1 MLSFVCATI
10 GLLILFIYLTPDCFG
25 ARFAVCEKGLWFLMK
40 LLFLKWNSFGSDYVL
55 KAWEKAGFQCII
67 FDFPQ
72 RTEDT
77 RGSEELA
84 AKLATAILE
93 KEIDVVFSLN
103 YFATAAIACKA
114 CRRKYISWTYDSP
127 FIQLYSKTI
136 ELDTNYAF
144 VFDRAEYLNLKKK
157 GVTTV
162 YYLPMAAPVEIYD
175 SMVPMDLQR
184 KKYNADVAMIGS
196 MYTEK
201 KHQLFRH
208 LENLDSYT
216 RGYLEALMNAQK
228 KLYGVSVLESSLTKD
243 IVENM
248 QKVCPMI
255 ARGDGIETIEWVFAN
270 YFLARKLTS
279 MERQELIGELSEQF
293 DVAVYTPEPTPQLPK
308 VRNMGYVDYYEQAPY
323 AMKCAKINLN
333 ITLRS
338 IVSGIPL
345 RAMDIMG
352 CGGFLM
358 TNYQADFLD
367 FFVPDEDFVY
377 FESPEDLKEKVKY
390 YLEHDEKRRLIA
402 QSGYMKMRQ
411 YHTFD
416 HRVQEMCS
424 VAGLM

>member
-1 MLSFVCATI
+1 
-10 GLLILFIYLTPDCFG
+10 
-25 ARFAVCEKGLWFLMK
+25 MK
-40 LLFLKWNSFGSDYVL
+40 LLFLQWNSFGNDYIL

-72 RTEDT
+72 KTEDT

-84 AKLATAILE
+84 ARLATTIIE

-103 YFATAAIACKA
+103 YFVTVAIACKA
-114 CRRKYISWTYDSP
+114 CRKKYISWTYDSP
-127 FIQLYSKTI
+127 FIQLYSQTI
-136 ELDTNYAF
+136 EYDTNYAF
-144 VFDRAEYLNLKKK
+144 VFDKAEYLNLKRK
-157 GVTTV
+157 GANTV
-162 YYLPMAAPVEIYD
+162 YYLPMAAPIELYD
-175 SMVPMDLQR
+175 NLVPTDKHWDR
-184 KKYNADVAMIGS
+184 YSADVAMVGS

-208 LENLDSYT
+208 LENLDTYT
-216 RGYLEALMNAQK
+216 KGYLEALMNAQK
-228 KLYGVSVLESSLTKD
+228 KLYGVSVLESSLTKE
-243 IVENM
+243 IIENM

-255 ARGDGIETIEWVFAN
+255 ARGDGIEDIEWVFAN

-279 MERQELIGELSEQF
+279 MERQELIGALSQEF

-352 CGGFLM
+352 CGGFLL
-358 TNYQADFLD
+358 TNYQADFLE
-367 FFVPDEDFVY
+367 FFVPEEDYVY
-377 FESPEDLKEKVKY
+377 FDSPEDMKNKVRY
-390 YLEHDEKRRLIA
+390 YLEHDEERRQIA
-402 QSGYMKMRQ
+402 QNGYRKMSD

-416 HRVQEMCS
+416 HRVDEMCKI
-424 VAGLM
+424 AGLL